1 MASLRPDIPGGGSI
15 DEHLADLVQ
24 ELTHGRFAAISES
37 GDASLP
43 DGEGGPRVSK
53 AALHAAKKQFEEVTK
68 SLVDILVR
76 PGERRVILARL
87 QHWSGGHSTG
97 TGAAHPCWIALRA
110 RRHECGESS
119 SASRSEPG

>member
-1 MASLRPDIPGGGSI
+1 MSI
-15 DEHLADLVQ
+15 SQ
-24 ELTHGRFAAISES
+24 IWCKELTHGRFAAISES

-76 PGERRVILARL
+76 LEERRSNPGTFTALVG
-87 QHWSGGHSTG
+87 WS
-97 TGAAHPCWIALRA
+97 
-110 RRHECGESS
+110 
-119 SASRSEPG
+119 